1 MLFSYNFFK
10 KLVTKSILRSIT
22 YERQVKTMDKDFEK
36 VYREYYP
43 SVYRYMLS
51 VSKDPHTAEEIT
63 QETFFKAL
71 KNIEKYDKSQNIL
84 TWLCTIAKNTYYSK
98 LKKSSHYQPI
108 AEDTA
113 TTDGDII
120 DAIIDSEDSMAILRT
135 LHDLPEPYKE
145 VFTLRV
151 LGSFS
156 FGKIAEV
163 FHKSESWA
171 RVTFFRAKQ
180 MIKERMDNE

>member
-1 MLFSYNFFK
+1 
-10 KLVTKSILRSIT
+10 
-22 YERQVKTMDKDFEK
+22 MDKDFES

-51 VSKDPHTAEEIT
+51 VSKDAHTAEEIA

-71 KNIEKYDKSQNIL
+71 KNIEKYNKEQNIL
-84 TWLCTIAKNTYYSK
+84 TWLCTIAKNTYRSQ
-98 LKKSSHYQPI
+98 LKRSSRNLEIPDNL
-108 AEDTA
+108 ESSDE
-113 TTDGDII
+113 DII
-120 DAIIDSEDSMAILRT
+120 DTIIDSEDSMEILRV

-156 FGKIAEV
+156 FAKIGGV
-163 FHKSESWA
+163 FHKGESWA
-171 RVTFFRAKQ
+171 RVTFFRAKT

>member
-1 MLFSYNFFK
+1 
-10 KLVTKSILRSIT
+10 
-22 YERQVKTMDKDFEK
+22 MDKDFER

-51 VSKDPHTAEEIT
+51 VTKNEHTAEEIA

-84 TWLCTIAKNTYYSK
+84 TWLCTIAKNTYFSS
-98 LKKSSHYQPI
+98 LKKLSHQ
-108 AEDTA
+108 AEIPDNLQS
-113 TTDGDII
+113 TDEDII
-120 DAIIDSEDSMAILRT
+120 DAIIDSEDSMEILRV

-156 FGKIAEV
+156 FGKIGEV
-163 FHKSESWA
+163 FHKGESWA
-171 RVTFFRAKQ
+171 RVTFFRAKT

>member
-1 MLFSYNFFK
+1 
-10 KLVTKSILRSIT
+10 
-22 YERQVKTMDKDFEK
+22 MDKDFEK
-36 VYREYYP
+36 AYREYYP

-51 VSKDPHTAEEIT
+51 VSKNPHTAEEIT

-71 KNIEKYDKSQNIL
+71 KNIEKYDTKQNML

-98 LKKSSHYQPI
+98 VKKMSRFEPM
-108 AEDTA
+108 ADDTA
-113 TTDGDII
+113 TTDEDII
-120 DAIIDSEDSMAILRT
+120 DAIIDSQDSMAILRV

-156 FGKIAEV
+156 FAKIGEI
-163 FHKSESWA
+163 FNKSESWA

-180 MIKERMDNE
+180 MIKEQMNNE

>member
-1 MLFSYNFFK
+1 
-10 KLVTKSILRSIT
+10 
-22 YERQVKTMDKDFEK
+22 MDKDFER

-43 SVYRYMLS
+43 AVYRYVLS
-51 VSKDPHTAEEIT
+51 ISKNEHTAEEIA

-71 KNIEKYDKSQNIL
+71 KNIEKYDPKQNIL

-98 LKKSSHYQPI
+98 VKKSSRYKAI

-113 TTDGDII
+113 SSDEDII
-120 DAIIDSEDSMAILRT
+120 DAIIDSEDSMEILRV

-151 LGSFS
+151 LGNFS
-156 FGKIAEV
+156 YGKIGEV
-163 FHKSESWA
+163 FHKGESWA
-171 RVTFFRAKQ
+171 RVTFFRSKA
-180 MIKERMDNE
+180 MIKERMNNE

>member
-1 MLFSYNFFK
+1 
-10 KLVTKSILRSIT
+10 
-22 YERQVKTMDKDFEK
+22 MDKDFER

-51 VSKDPHTAEEIT
+51 ISKDPHTAEEIT

-71 KNIEKYDKSQNIL
+71 KNIEKYDKEQNIL
-84 TWLCTIAKNTYYSK
+84 TWLCTIAKNTYYSRVK
-98 LKKSSHYQPI
+98 RSHPNYEIP
-108 AEDTA
+108 ENLPS
-113 TTDGDII
+113 TDEDII
-120 DAIIDSEDSMAILRT
+120 DAIIDSEDSMLILRV
-135 LHDLPEPYKE
+135 LHDLSEPYKE

-156 FGKIAEV
+156 YAKIGEV
-163 FHKSESWA
+163 FRKSESWA

-180 MIKERMDNE
+180 MIKEKMDNE

>member
-1 MLFSYNFFK
+1 MK
-10 KLVTKSILRSIT
+10 R
-22 YERQVKTMDKDFEK
+22 ERKVKEMDKDFER
-36 VYREYYP
+36 VYCEYFP

-51 VSKDPHTAEEIT
+51 ISKDPNTAEEIT

-71 KNIEKYDKSQNIL
+71 KNIEKYDPQQNIL
-84 TWLCTIAKNTYYSK
+84 TWLCTIAKNTYYSR
-98 LKKSSHYQPI
+98 LKKSHQNQEIPENLPS
-108 AEDTA
+108 
-113 TTDGDII
+113 TDEDII
-120 DAIIDSEDSMAILRT
+120 DAIIDSEDSMLILRV

-156 FGKIAEV
+156 FAKIGEV

-180 MIKERMDNE
+180 MIKERMNNE

>member
-1 MLFSYNFFK
+1 M
-10 KLVTKSILRSIT
+10 SIT
-22 YERQVKTMDKDFEK
+22 YERQVKAMDKDFEK

-51 VSKDPHTAEEIT
+51 LSKNPHTAEEIT

-98 LKKSSHYQPI
+98 VKKSSRYDSI
-108 AEDTA
+108 TEDTA

-120 DAIIDSEDSMAILRT
+120 DAIIDSEDSLAILRT

>member
-1 MLFSYNFFK
+1 
-10 KLVTKSILRSIT
+10 
-22 YERQVKTMDKDFEK
+22 MDKDFER

-51 VSKDPHTAEEIT
+51 VSKNEHTAEEIA

-71 KNIEKYDKSQNIL
+71 KNIEKYDPQQNML
-84 TWLCTIAKNTYYSK
+84 TWLCTIAKNTWFSS
-98 LKKSSHYQPI
+98 LKRSSRQSEIP
-108 AEDTA
+108 ENLTS
-113 TTDGDII
+113 TDSDII
-120 DAIIDSEDSMAILRT
+120 DTIIDSEDSMEILRV
-135 LHDLPEPYKE
+135 LHGLPEPYKE

-156 FGKIAEV
+156 FAKIGDV
-163 FHKSESWA
+163 FHKGESWA